1 MYELREVRRS
11 LGEENEAQVNK
22 PLQLEPEEQEYW
34 VAMYAAAMPQWVKT
48 TSTER
53 ASEHSAADA
62 DLGIVELRKRTGR

>member
-34 VAMYAAAMPQWVKT
+34 VAIYAAALSYWRM
-48 TSTER
+48 STKREMVLR
-53 ASEHSAADA
+53 AAEDA